1 MRVSPF
7 LRRAAALL
15 CAVLLPLT
23 APQEGVHAQTTG
35 GGVRTVTNIAEAS
48 WETHGNRRET
58 TSNRVA
64 FDVNTQ
70 PPVPPSIRVFRRAPG
85 GNGPELVYRAP
96 QCSVGGIAA
105 AELRAN
111 ATSSLTPGG
120 NAISSAPT
128 SVVNVQQTDE
138 LRGGE
143 PLFFDVTATS
153 ANLDPTVIDSLT
165 VVLTTPEGDRETMV
179 VYETTADSGLFAG
192 VINTQRI
199 PPPLV
204 REDCRLSVGAD
215 SRITIAAMRPGNE
228 TILVS
233 AEVTVLVDPFGV
245 VFDSETGA
253 PVDGARVTLVS
264 ADTGAP
270 ATVFAEDGI
279 TPWPSSVISGQP
291 ITDGGGR
298 AVPMGPGEFWFPLT
312 AQGRFRLIVEPPPTY
327 TAPSIAPRDVLARL
341 TRPDGR
347 AYVIREGSFGDVF
360 VLDNPVPFEVDV
372 PVDGPA
378 ADLGLVKTASRT
390 RAEPG
395 DVVFYTLTVSNT
407 DAGRTR
413 RAVSITDT
421 PSRWLR
427 LRPGSLRING
437 LRAPNAL
444 STSPDGRVLTI
455 ALGDIAAGTSVKVTY
470 AMSVRPD
477 APPGRAVNLALARD
491 ALGREVRADA
501 VLDIDRDGIADRM
514 TIIGRVTEGPCTLA
528 EAERRGIPGVRVM
541 LEDGSFAVT
550 DADGRYHFEGVVP
563 GTHVVQVA
571 PMTLPEGGKFVD
583 CTRNTRSAGSAI
595 SRFAIGQGGSLVVA
609 DFHAVLPETE
619 RAKLARVVADPAPG
633 APEAGAPAPDGAA
646 PADAGAPA
654 AAPAADAAEAPVEG
668 GPSITDYL
676 ALGDGEDG
684 FIAPAPD
691 ANPRAPAIKVAVRYR
706 LGQTVQLFV
715 DGKPVNPLAFEGT
728 QNPEMGLWA
737 VSQWRGVPL
746 LTDKTVLEARIIN
759 SFGEVS
765 KTFTREVFFTR
776 APAKVEFLRE
786 QSNLVAD
793 ARTRPVITIR
803 VLDRN
808 NRPLREGISGTFTLN
823 APYQSAEQ
831 IDRQQLNQLTGMAP
845 MAARWVVVGNEGIAK
860 IELAPTM
867 VSGSL
872 RLGFTFDDGEITRRQ
887 DLEAWIEPGDVEW
900 TVIGLAEGTVGA
912 RSVADNMERAGRFDS
927 DLGQDA
933 RVALYAKGRVLGKYL
948 LTLAYDSAKQRE
960 DARVLGAIDPGAYY
974 TVFGDG
980 SARQFDAA
988 SREKLYVRIET
999 SAFYALY
1006 GDFQTAFNQTRL
1018 AAYNRT
1024 ATGVTGEARVGG
1036 VKAQGFAA
1044 QISSRFQRQEIQ
1056 GQGISGPYALSNR
1069 RILANS
1075 ERVTIEVR
1083 DRFRPEQIVSSRTL
1097 ARFTDYD
1104 IDLLAGTIRFA
1115 FPVLSRDEDLN
1126 PQFIVIEYETDNR
1139 GEAEWNAGARADWT
1153 SENGKIRIG
1162 ASAISDAGLEGA
1174 GGTAQRT
1181 DLGAVDLLAKIGD
1194 NTEVRAEIG
1203 VSRREGE
1210 TAKGW
1215 LAEVQHQT
1223 GDIDL
1228 IAYARQIDADYGIG
1242 QQNAV
1247 ERGRRK
1253 FGVDGRVLITKELTF
1268 TGSLWQDDSLTDA
1281 ARRRAAQGQIAL
1293 TRQNT
1298 NLRLGI
1304 THFTDRLADGS
1315 TAASTV
1321 LEAGVT
1327 QRLLGNKLE
1336 LSAGT
1341 AVALGKAESVDLPAR
1356 HRFGARY
1363 AITQDVRLVGTY
1375 EIADGERLKA
1385 RQLRG
1390 GIEVAPWQGGKVST
1404 TIGEETIGENG
1415 TRSFAAFG
1423 LAQTLQLSPALTVDA
1438 TIDGNR
1444 TIGGSPA
1451 AASLVNPD
1459 QPAASGGQLTG
1470 GLLFEDFTAVTL
1482 GAAWRKD
1489 RWSLTARGEWR
1500 DGETTDRKGVLLGA
1514 IRQLG
1519 EGSLFGSGATWTRSE
1534 TTGGAVAEII
1544 DASIAF
1550 AHRPD
1555 NSPLAM
1561 LGRLEY
1567 RSDEVTGAVAG
1578 GTTLGGTALTVDG
1591 NAVARRLV
1599 GSFSANYSPRGQ
1611 DDAGAEVRRHE
1622 VALFLGARHT
1632 LDAFEGTEFQGT
1644 SLLVGGDARLD
1655 IGERF
1660 ELGASVTARAN
1671 LDDNTVNYAYGPT
1684 IGFVP
1689 VEGMLLTVGYNIEGF
1704 RDGDFGPARNTDKGV
1719 FAAVRLKFDASN
1731 LGFLGLGR

>member
-1 MRVSPF
+1 M
-7 LRRAAALL
+7 L
-15 CAVLLPLT
+15 CAVLLSLN

-35 GGVRTVTNIAEAS
+35 GASTVRTVTNIAEAS
-48 WETHGNRRET
+48 WEAHGARQET
-58 TSNRVA
+58 SSNIVR
-64 FDVNTQ
+64 FDVAAQ
-70 PPVPPSIRVFRRAPG
+70 PPAPPAIRVFRRSPG
-85 GNGPELVYRAP
+85 DGGAELVYRAP
-96 QCSVGGIAA
+96 QCSAGGISA

-111 ATSSLTPGG
+111 AIASLTPGG
-120 NAISSAPT
+120 NAVSSIPT
-128 SVVNVQQTDE
+128 SVAKVQQTDE

-143 PLFFDVTATS
+143 PLFFEITAAS
-153 ANLDPTVIDSLT
+153 ANRDPAAIDSLT
-165 VVLTTPEGDRETMV
+165 VVLTTPEGDRETMT
-179 VYETTADSGLFAG
+179 VYETTADSGVFVG
-192 VINTQRI
+192 VIETRRI
-199 PPPLV
+199 PPPPV

-215 SRITIAAMRPGNE
+215 SRITIAAMRPGSDA
-228 TILVS
+228 ILVS
-233 AEVTVLVDPFGV
+233 ADVMVLVDPFGV

-253 PVDGARVTLVS
+253 PVDGARVSLVN

-270 ATVFAEDGI
+270 ATVFAEDGV
-279 TPWPSSVISGQP
+279 TSWPSSVISGQP
-291 ITDGGGR
+291 ITDGSGR
-298 AVPMGPGEFWFPLT
+298 VVEMGPGEFWFPLT
-312 AQGRFRLIVEPPPTY
+312 AQGRFRLAIEPPETY
-327 TAPSIAPRDVLARL
+327 TAPSAAPRDVLARL

-347 AYVIREGSFGDVF
+347 PYVIREGSFGDIF
-360 VLDNPVPFEVDV
+360 VLDNPVPFEVDI

-407 DAGRTR
+407 DPARIR
-413 RAVSITDT
+413 RAVTITDT

-437 LRAPNAL
+437 LRAPDAL

-455 ALGDIAAGTSVKVTY
+455 ALGDIAAGTSAKVTY
-470 AMSVRPD
+470 AMSVRTD

-514 TIIGRVTEGPCTLA
+514 TIIGRVTDGPCTLP
-528 EAERRGIPGVRVM
+528 EDQRRGIPGVRVM
-541 LEDGSFAVT
+541 LEDGSFAIT

-571 PMTLPEGGKFVD
+571 PMTLPEGGTFVD
-583 CTRNTRSAGSAI
+583 CIRNTRSTGSAI

-609 DFHAVLPETE
+609 DFHAVLPESA
-619 RAKLARVVADPAPG
+619 RAKLAPLPAADAPA
-633 APEAGAPAPDGAA
+633 AESDAAPAPD
-646 PADAGAPA
+646 
-654 AAPAADAAEAPVEG
+654 AEAPKDAPKDG
-668 GPSITDYL
+668 GPTLTDYL

-684 FIAPAPD
+684 FLAPAPD
-691 ANPRAPAIKVAVRYR
+691 ANPRAPAIKVAVRHR
-706 LGQTVQLFV
+706 LGQSVQLFV

-728 QNPEMGLWA
+728 QNPEVGLWA

-746 LTDKTVLEARIIN
+746 LTDKTVLEARILN

-786 QSNLVAD
+786 QSNLTAD
-793 ARTRPVITIR
+793 GRTRPVIAIR

-808 NRPLREGISGTFTLN
+808 NRPLREGISGSFTLN

-845 MAARWVVVGNEGIAK
+845 MAARWVVDGTEGIAK

-887 DLEAWIEPGDVEW
+887 ELEAWVEPGDVEW

-912 RSVADNMERAGRFDS
+912 RSVADNMERAGRLDS

-933 RVALYAKGRVLGKYL
+933 RIALYAKGRVLGKYL
-948 LTLAYDSAKQRE
+948 LTLAYDSAKQRD

-1024 ATGVTGEARVGG
+1024 ATGVMGEARVGG

-1044 QISSRFQRQEIQ
+1044 QIASRFQRQEIQ

-1083 DRFRPEQIVSSRTL
+1083 DRFRPEQIVSSRNL
-1097 ARFTDYD
+1097 VRFTDYD

-1115 FPVLSRDEDLN
+1115 APVLSRDEDLN
-1126 PQFIVIEYETDNR
+1126 PQFIVIEYETDSR

-1153 SENGKIRIG
+1153 SADGRIRIG

-1210 TAKGW
+1210 TAQGW

-1223 GDIDL
+1223 GTIDL

-1253 FGVDGRVLITKELTF
+1253 FGIDGRVLITEELTF
-1268 TGSLWQDDSLTDA
+1268 TGSLWQDESLTDA

-1293 TRQNT
+1293 TRQST

-1304 THFTDRLADGS
+1304 VHFTDRLADGS
-1315 TAASTV
+1315 SAASTV
-1321 LEAGVT
+1321 LEAGAT

-1356 HRFGARY
+1356 HRLGARY

-1375 EIADGERLKA
+1375 EMADGERLKA

-1390 GIEVAPWQGGKVST
+1390 GIEVTPWQGGQVST

-1415 TRSFAAFG
+1415 TRTFAAFG
-1423 LAQTLQLSPALTVDA
+1423 LSQTYQVNPALTLDA

-1451 AASLVNPD
+1451 AASLVNPN
-1459 QPAASGGQLTG
+1459 QPPASGGQLTG

-1519 EGSLFGSGATWTRSE
+1519 EGSLVGSGVTWTRSE
-1534 TTGGAVAEII
+1534 TVGGAVAEII

-1578 GTTLGGTALTVDG
+1578 GTALGGTALTVDG

-1599 GSFSANYSPRGQ
+1599 GSLSANYSPRGA
-1611 DDAGAEVRRHE
+1611 DEAGAQVRRHE

-1644 SLLVGGDARLD
+1644 SLLVGGDARIG

-1671 LDDNTVNYAYGPT
+1671 LDDNTVNFAYGPT
-1684 IGFVP
+1684 LGFVP

-1704 RDGDFGPARNTDKGV
+1704 RDGDFGPARNTDSGV

>member
-1 MRVSPF
+1 M
-7 LRRAAALL
+7 
-15 CAVLLPLT
+15 LLPFGH
-23 APQEGVHAQTTG
+23 PQEEVHAQTAG
-35 GGVRTVTNIAEAS
+35 GGSSVVRTVTNIAEAS
-48 WETHGNRRET
+48 WQAGGSRGTT
-58 TSNRVA
+58 TSNPVR
-64 FDVNTQ
+64 FDVTSE
-70 PPVPPSIRVFRRAPG
+70 PPAPPSIRVFRRSPG
-85 GNGPELVYRAP
+85 TGGSELVYRAP
-96 QCSVGGIAA
+96 QCSAGGFSAA
-105 AELRAN
+105 QLRAN
-111 ATSSLTPGG
+111 ATASLQPGG
-120 NAISSAPT
+120 NAVSTVPT
-128 SVVNVQQTDE
+128 SVANVQQTDA

-143 PLFFDVTATS
+143 ALFFEITAAS
-153 ANLDPTVIDSLT
+153 ANLDPLAIDSIT
-165 VVLTTPEGDRETMV
+165 VVLTTAEGDRETMTV
-179 VYETTADSGLFAG
+179 FETTADSGVFAG
-192 VINTQRI
+192 VIDTQRI

-204 REDCRLSVGAD
+204 TEDCRLSVGAN
-215 SRITIAAMRPGNE
+215 SPITIAAIRPQSDA
-228 TILVS
+228 ILVS
-233 AEVTVLVDPFGV
+233 AEVMVLVDPFGV
-245 VFDSETGA
+245 VFDSETGEA
-253 PVDGARVTLVS
+253 VTGARVTLVN

-270 ATVFAEDGI
+270 ATVFAEDGV
-279 TPWPSSVISGQP
+279 TSWPSSVISGQP
-291 ITDGGGR
+291 ITDGSGR
-298 AVPMGPGEFWFPLT
+298 QVQMGSGEFWFPLT
-312 AQGRFRLIVEPPPTY
+312 TQGRFRLLVEPPEPY
-327 TAPSIAPRDVLARL
+327 TAPSVAPRDVLARL
-341 TRPDGR
+341 SRPDGR
-347 AYVIREGSFGDVF
+347 AYVIRDGSFGDIF
-360 VLDNPVPFEVDV
+360 VLDTPVPYEVDI
-372 PVDGPA
+372 PLDGPA
-378 ADLGLVKTASRT
+378 GDIGLVKTASRT

-395 DVVFYTLTVSNT
+395 DVVFYTLTISNT
-407 DAGRTR
+407 DAARTR
-413 RAVSITDT
+413 RTVTITDT

-444 STSPDGRVLTI
+444 TTSPDGRVVKI
-455 ALGDIAAGTSVKVTY
+455 ALGDIAPATSVKVTY

-491 ALGREVRADA
+491 ALGREMRADA
-501 VLDIDRDGIADRM
+501 VVDIERESIADRM
-514 TIIGRVTEGPCTLA
+514 TIIGRVTEGPCTA
-528 EAERRGIPGVRVM
+528 PEAERRGIPGVRVM

-563 GTHVVQVA
+563 GSHVVQVA

-583 CTRNTRSAGSAI
+583 CTRSTRSAGSAI

-609 DFHAVLPETE
+609 DFHAVLPEAA
-619 RAKLARVVADPAPG
+619 RAKLARVVTQ
-633 APEAGAPAPDGAA
+633 
-646 PADAGAPA
+646 
-654 AAPAADAAEAPVEG
+654 PAADAPADEPAAEGIAAPAGAAPEAVDAPKDG
-668 GPSITDYL
+668 GPAITDYL

-691 ANPRAPAIKVAVRYR
+691 ANPRAPAVKVAVRHR
-706 LGQTVQLFV
+706 LGQSVQLFV

-728 QNPEMGLWA
+728 QNPEAGLWA
-737 VSQWRGVPL
+737 ISQWRGVPL
-746 LTDKTVLEARIIN
+746 LTDKTVLEARILN

-786 QSNLVAD
+786 QSNLTAD
-793 ARTRPVITIR
+793 GRTRPVVAIR

-808 NRPLREGISGTFTLN
+808 NRPLREGISGSFTLN

-845 MAARWVVVGNEGIAK
+845 MNARWVIEGNEGIAR

-872 RLGFTFDDGEITRRQ
+872 RLGFNFDDGEIKRRQ
-887 DLEAWIEPGDVEW
+887 ELEAWIEPGDVEW

-927 DLGQDA
+927 DLGDDA

-960 DARVLGAIDPGAYY
+960 DQRALGAIDPSTYY
-974 TVFGDG
+974 TVFGDA

-1024 ATGVTGEARVGG
+1024 ATGVMGEARVGG

-1044 QISSRFQRQEIQ
+1044 QIASRFQRQETQ
-1056 GQGISGPYALSNR
+1056 GQGISGPYALNNR

-1083 DRFRPEQIVSSRTL
+1083 DRFRPEQIVSSRQLT
-1097 ARFTDYD
+1097 RFTDYD
-1104 IDLLAGTIRFA
+1104 IDLLSGTIRFA
-1115 FPVLSRDEDLN
+1115 APVLSRDENLN
-1126 PQFIVIEYETDNR
+1126 PQFIVIEYETDNA
-1139 GEAEWNAGARADWT
+1139 GKAEWNAGARADWT
-1153 SENGKIRIG
+1153 SEDGRIRIG

-1174 GGTAQRT
+1174 AGQAQRT

-1203 VSRREGE
+1203 VSRREGAS
-1210 TAKGW
+1210 AKGW

-1253 FGVDGRVLITKELTF
+1253 LGVDGRVLITEELTF
-1268 TGSLWQDDSLTDA
+1268 TGSLWQDDSLTDT

-1298 NLRLGI
+1298 NLRLGLV
-1304 THFTDRLADGS
+1304 HFTDRLADGGTS
-1315 TAASTV
+1315 ASTV
-1321 LEAGVT
+1321 LEAGAT
-1327 QRLLGNKLE
+1327 QRMLGNKLE

-1363 AITQDVRLVGTY
+1363 EIVQDVRLVGTY
-1375 EIADGERLKA
+1375 EIADGEKIDA

-1390 GIEVAPWQGGKVST
+1390 GIEVSPWQGGQVT
-1404 TIGEETIGENG
+1404 TTLGKESIGENG

-1423 LAQTLQLSPALTVDA
+1423 LSQTLAVTPSLTLDA

-1444 TIGGSPA
+1444 TIGGSPVA
-1451 AASLVNPD
+1451 ADLVNPA

-1470 GLLFEDFTAVTL
+1470 GLLFEDFTAVTM

-1500 DGETTDRKGVLLGA
+1500 DGETTDRKGVLFGA

-1519 EGSLFGSGATWTRSE
+1519 EGSLVGSGLSWTRAE
-1534 TTGGAVAEII
+1534 TTGGAVAEIV

-1567 RSDEVTGAVAG
+1567 RSDEVTGATAG
-1578 GTTLGGTALTVDG
+1578 GSLVGGAALTVDG

-1599 GSFSANYSPRGQ
+1599 ASLSTNYSPRGQ
-1611 DDAGAEVRRHE
+1611 DDAGAGVRRHE
-1622 VALFLGARHT
+1622 FALFLGARHN
-1632 LDAFEGTEFQGT
+1632 LDAFEGTEFKGT
-1644 SLLVGGDARLD
+1644 SVLVGGDARIG

-1660 ELGASVTARAN
+1660 ELGASVTTRAN
-1671 LDDNTVNYAYGPT
+1671 LNDDTVNFAYGPT

-1689 VEGMLLTVGYNIEGF
+1689 AEGMLLTVGYNVEGF

-1719 FAAVRLKFDASN
+1719 FAAVRMKFDASSFD
-1731 LGFLGLGR
+1731 FLGLGR

>member
-1 MRVSPF
+1 M
-7 LRRAAALL
+7 
-15 CAVLLPLT
+15 
-23 APQEGVHAQTTG
+23 
-35 GGVRTVTNIAEAS
+35 
-48 WETHGNRRET
+48 
-58 TSNRVA
+58 
-64 FDVNTQ
+64 
-70 PPVPPSIRVFRRAPG
+70 
-85 GNGPELVYRAP
+85 
-96 QCSVGGIAA
+96 
-105 AELRAN
+105 
-111 ATSSLTPGG
+111 
-120 NAISSAPT
+120 
-128 SVVNVQQTDE
+128 
-138 LRGGE
+138 
-143 PLFFDVTATS
+143 
-153 ANLDPTVIDSLT
+153 
-165 VVLTTPEGDRETMV
+165 
-179 VYETTADSGLFAG
+179 
-192 VINTQRI
+192 
-199 PPPLV
+199 
-204 REDCRLSVGAD
+204 
-215 SRITIAAMRPGNE
+215 
-228 TILVS
+228 
-233 AEVTVLVDPFGV
+233 
-245 VFDSETGA
+245 
-253 PVDGARVTLVS
+253 
-264 ADTGAP
+264 
-270 ATVFAEDGI
+270 
-279 TPWPSSVISGQP
+279 
-291 ITDGGGR
+291 
-298 AVPMGPGEFWFPLT
+298 
-312 AQGRFRLIVEPPPTY
+312 
-327 TAPSIAPRDVLARL
+327 LARL

-347 AYVIREGSFGDVF
+347 AYVIREGSFGDIF
-360 VLDNPVPFEVDV
+360 VLDNPIPFEVDI
-372 PVDGPA
+372 PLDGPA

-407 DAGRTR
+407 DAARTR
-413 RAVSITDT
+413 RAVTITDT

-427 LRPGSLRING
+427 LRPNSLKING
-437 LRAPNAL
+437 VRAPNAL
-444 STSPDGRVLTI
+444 TTSPDGRVITI
-455 ALGDIAAGTSVKVTY
+455 ALGDIAAGTSAKVTY

-477 APPGRAVNLALARD
+477 APPGRAVNLASARD

-501 VLDIDRDGIADRM
+501 VLDIERDGIADRM
-514 TIIGRVTEGPCTLA
+514 TIIGRVTEGPCTLEDA
-528 EAERRGIPGVRVM
+528 QRRGIPGVRVM

-563 GTHVVQVA
+563 STHVVQVA

-609 DFHAVLPETE
+609 DFHAVLPEE
-619 RAKLARVVADPAPG
+619 ARAKLAPAPSK
-633 APEAGAPAPDGAA
+633 PAPDA
-646 PADAGAPA
+646 PAAEAPA
-654 AAPAADAAEAPVEG
+654 AADAPKDEPKDG
-668 GPSITDYL
+668 GPTVTDYL

-684 FIAPAPD
+684 FLAPAPD
-691 ANPRAPAIKVAVRYR
+691 ANPRAPAVNVAVRHR
-706 LGQTVQLFV
+706 AGQSVQLFV
-715 DGKPVNPLAFEGT
+715 DGKPVNALAFEGT
-728 QNPEMGLWA
+728 QESQVGPWA

-746 LTDKTVLEARIIN
+746 LTDTTVLEARIIN

-786 QSNLVAD
+786 LSNLTAD
-793 ARTRPVITIR
+793 GRTRPVIAIR

-808 NRPLREGISGTFTLN
+808 NRPLREGISGSFTLN

-845 MAARWVVVGNEGIAK
+845 MAARWTVNGNEGIAR

-887 DLEAWIEPGDVEW
+887 ELEAWIEPGDVEW
-900 TVIGLAEGTVGA
+900 TVIGLGEGTIGA

-927 DLGQDA
+927 DLGDDA
-933 RVALYAKGRVLGKYL
+933 RIALYAKGRVLGKYL
-948 LTLAYDSAKQRE
+948 LTLAYDSAKQRA
-960 DARVLGAIDPGAYY
+960 DQRALGAIDPAAYY
-974 TVFGDG
+974 TVFGDA

-1024 ATGVTGEARVGG
+1024 ATGVMGEARVGG

-1044 QISSRFQRQEIQ
+1044 QIASRFQRQETQ
-1056 GQGISGPYALSNR
+1056 GQGISGPYALNNR

-1083 DRFRPEQIVSSRTL
+1083 DRFRPEQIVSSRSL
-1097 ARFTDYD
+1097 VRFTDYD

-1115 FPVLSRDEDLN
+1115 APVLSRDENLN

-1153 SENGKIRIG
+1153 SEDGRIRIG

-1174 GGTAQRT
+1174 TGQAQRT
-1181 DLGAVDLLAKIGD
+1181 DLGAVDLLAKVGD

-1203 VSRREGE
+1203 LSRREGE
-1210 TAKGW
+1210 SAKGW

-1223 GDIDL
+1223 GDLDL
-1228 IAYARQIDADYGIG
+1228 IAYARQVDADYGIG

-1268 TGSLWQDDSLTDA
+1268 TGSLWQDNSLTDA

-1293 TRQNT
+1293 TKQNT
-1298 NLRLGI
+1298 NLRLGLV
-1304 THFTDRLADGS
+1304 HFTDRLANGG

-1321 LEAGVT
+1321 LEAGAT
-1327 QRLLGNKLE
+1327 QRLMGNKLE

-1375 EIADGERLKA
+1375 EIAKGENIDA

-1390 GIEVAPWQGGKVST
+1390 GIEVAPWQGGRITT

-1415 TRSFAAFG
+1415 TRTFAAFG
-1423 LAQTLQLSPALTVDA
+1423 LAQTLQVSPSLTLDA

-1444 TIGGSPA
+1444 TLGGAPSPA
-1451 AASLVNPD
+1451 DLVNPN

-1482 GAAWRKD
+1482 GGAWRKD
-1489 RWSLTARGEWR
+1489 RWSVTARGEWR
-1500 DGETTDRKGVLLGA
+1500 DGETTDRKGVLFGA

-1519 EGSLFGSGATWTRSE
+1519 EGSLVGSGGSWTRSE

-1550 AHRPD
+1550 AHRPSA
-1555 NSPLAM
+1555 SPLAM

-1567 RSDEVTGAVAG
+1567 RSDEVTGATAG
-1578 GTTLGGTALTVDG
+1578 GTALGGTALTVDG

-1599 GSFSANYSPRGQ
+1599 ASLSANFSPRGE
-1611 DDAGAEVRRHE
+1611 DDAGAQVRRHE
-1622 VALFLGARHT
+1622 VALFLGARHN
-1632 LDAFEGTEFQGT
+1632 LDAFEGTEFKGT
-1644 SLLVGGDARLD
+1644 SVLVGGDARIG

-1671 LDDNTVNYAYGPT
+1671 LDDETVNFAYGPT
-1684 IGFVP
+1684 LGFVP

-1719 FAAVRLKFDASN
+1719 FAAVRLKFDASSF
-1731 LGFLGLGR
+1731 GFLGLGR

>member
-1 MRVSPF
+1 
-7 LRRAAALL
+7 
-15 CAVLLPLT
+15 VLLPFGH
-23 APQEGVHAQTTG
+23 PQEGVHAQTTDAG
-35 GGVRTVTNIAEAS
+35 VVRTVTNIAEAS
-48 WETHGNRRET
+48 WDAGGTRRDI
-58 TSNRVA
+58 TSNPVS
-64 FDVNTQ
+64 FDVTGT
-70 PPVPPSIRVFRRAPG
+70 PPSPPSIRVFRRSPG
-85 GNGPELVYRAP
+85 GGGGAELVYRAP
-96 QCSVGGIAA
+96 QCSSGAFSAA
-105 AELRAN
+105 NLRAN
-111 ATSSLTPGG
+111 ALASLTPGG
-120 NAISSAPT
+120 NAVAVAPT
-128 SVVNVQQTDE
+128 SVATVQQTDE

-143 PLFFDVTATS
+143 PLFFEITALA

-165 VVLTTPEGDRETMV
+165 VVLTTPEGDRETMTV
-179 VYETTADSGLFAG
+179 FETTADSGIFAG
-192 VINTQRI
+192 VVETQRI
-199 PPPLV
+199 PPPLAQ
-204 REDCRLSVGAD
+204 EDCRLSVGAD
-215 SRITIAAMRPGNE
+215 SRVTIDALRPG
-228 TILVS
+228 TDVVIVS
-233 AEVTVLVDPFGV
+233 AEITILVDPFGI
-245 VFDSETGA
+245 VFDSETGE
-253 PVDGARVTLVS
+253 PVTGARVTLVN

-270 ATVFAEDGI
+270 ATVFAEDGV
-279 TPWPSSVISGQP
+279 TPWPSSIISGQP

-298 AVPMGPGEFWFPLT
+298 QVQMGSGEFWFPLT
-312 AQGRFRLIVEPPPTY
+312 SQGRFRLVVEPPAPY

-347 AYVIREGSFGDVF
+347 AYVIREGSFGDIF
-360 VLDNPVPFEVDV
+360 VLDNPIPFEVDI
-372 PVDGPA
+372 PLDGPA
-378 ADLGLVKTASRT
+378 ADIGLVKTASRT

-407 DAGRTR
+407 DAARTR
-413 RAVSITDT
+413 RSVSITDT

-444 STSPDGRVLTI
+444 TTSPDGRIITI
-455 ALGDIAAGTSVKVTY
+455 ALGDIAPATSVKLTY
-470 AMSVRPD
+470 AMSVRSN

-501 VLDIDRDGIADRM
+501 VVDIDRDAIADRM
-514 TIIGRVTEGPCTLA
+514 TIIGRVTDGPCTLP

-541 LEDGSFAVT
+541 MEDGSFAIT

-571 PMTLPEGGKFVD
+571 PMTLPEGGAFVD
-583 CTRNTRSAGSAI
+583 CTRSSRSAGSAI
-595 SRFAIGQGGSLVVA
+595 SRFAVGQGGSLVVA
-609 DFHAVLPETE
+609 DFHAVLPEAA
-619 RAKLARVVADPAPG
+619 RAKLAPLPAKPAAGEPEAPAPG
-633 APEAGAPAPDGAA
+633 T
-646 PADAGAPA
+646 
-654 AAPAADAAEAPVEG
+654 APAADEPKEG
-668 GPSITDYL
+668 GPSVTDYL

-684 FIAPAPD
+684 FIAPAID
-691 ANPRAPAIKVAVRYR
+691 ANPRAPAVKVAVRHR
-706 LGQTVQLFV
+706 AGQSVLLFV

-728 QNPEMGLWA
+728 QNPEKGLWA

-746 LTDKTVLEARIIN
+746 LTDTTVLEARILN

-765 KTFTREVFFTR
+765 RTFTREVFFTR
-776 APAKVEFLRE
+776 APAKVQFLRE

-793 ARTRPVITIR
+793 GRKRPVIAIR

-808 NRPLREGISGTFTLN
+808 NRPLREGISGSFTLN

-831 IDRQQLNQLTGMAP
+831 IDRQQLNQLTGTAP
-845 MAARWVVVGNEGIAK
+845 IAARWVVEGSDGIAK

-887 DLEAWIEPGDVEW
+887 ELDAWIEPGNVEW

-927 DLGQDA
+927 DIGRNA

-960 DARVLGAIDPGAYY
+960 DQRVLGAIDPSAYY
-974 TVFGDG
+974 TVFGDA

-988 SREKLYVRIET
+988 SREKLYVRIES

-1036 VKAQGFAA
+1036 FKAQGFAA
-1044 QISSRFQRQEIQ
+1044 QNSSRFQRQETQ
-1056 GQGISGPYALSNR
+1056 GQGISGPYALDNR

-1083 DRFRPEQIVSSRTL
+1083 DRFRPERIVSSRTL
-1097 ARFTDYD
+1097 TRFADYD

-1115 FPVLSRDEDLN
+1115 APVLSRDENLN
-1126 PQFIVIEYETDNR
+1126 PQFIVIEYETDGR

-1153 SENGKIRIG
+1153 SQDGTIRIG
-1162 ASAISDAGLEGA
+1162 ATAISDAGLQGP

-1181 DLGAVDLLAKIGD
+1181 DLGAVDLLAKVGD

-1203 VSRREGE
+1203 VSRREGA

-1253 FGVDGRVLITKELTF
+1253 FGVDGRLLITDALSF
-1268 TGSLWQDDSLTDA
+1268 TGSVWQDDSLTDA
-1281 ARRRAAQGQIAL
+1281 ARRRAAQGQFAL

-1304 THFTDRLADGS
+1304 THFTDRLANGG
-1315 TAASTV
+1315 TNTSTV
-1321 LEAGVT
+1321 LEAGAT

-1363 AITQDVRLVGTY
+1363 EIVEDVRLVGTY
-1375 EIADGERLKA
+1375 EIADGERLDA

-1390 GIEVAPWQGGKVST
+1390 GIEVSPWRGGQVT
-1404 TIGEETIGENG
+1404 TTLGKETIGENG

-1423 LAQTLQLSPALTVDA
+1423 LAQTLAVTPNLTLDA

-1451 AASLVNPD
+1451 AVDLVNPN

-1470 GLLFEDFTAVTL
+1470 GLLFEDFTAATF

-1519 EGSLFGSGATWTRSE
+1519 EGSLVGSGLTWTRAE

-1567 RSDEVTGAVAG
+1567 RSDEVTGATAG
-1578 GTTLGGTALTVDG
+1578 GTAEGGTALTVDG

-1599 GSFSANYSPRGQ
+1599 ASFSANYSPRGA
-1611 DDAGAEVRRHE
+1611 DDVGAQVRRHE
-1622 VALFLGARHT
+1622 FALFLGARHN
-1632 LDAFEGTEFQGT
+1632 LDAFEGTEFKGT
-1644 SLLVGGDARLD
+1644 SVLVGGDARIG

-1660 ELGASVTARAN
+1660 ELGASVTARGN
-1671 LDDNTVNYAYGPT
+1671 LDDNTVDFAYGPT
-1684 IGFVP
+1684 IGVVP
-1689 VEGMLLTVGYNIEGF
+1689 AKGVLVTIGYNVEGF
-1704 RDGDFGPARNTDKGV
+1704 RDGDFGPARGTDKGV
-1719 FAAVRLKFDASN
+1719 FAAVRLKFDASSFD
-1731 LGFLGLGR
+1731 FLGLGR

>member
-1 MRVSPF
+1 MFPSLWR
-7 LRRAAALL
+7 LAAVL
-15 CAVLLPLT
+15 CAVLLPFGY
-23 APQEGVHAQTTG
+23 PQEGTHAQST

-48 WETHGNRRET
+48 WDAGGTRREI
-58 TSNRVA
+58 TSNPVR
-64 FDVNTQ
+64 FDVTAGPSA
-70 PPVPPSIRVFRRAPG
+70 PPAIRVYRRAPG
-85 GNGPELVYRAP
+85 DGGAELVFRAP
-96 QCSVGGIAA
+96 QCSAGAVSV
-105 AELRAN
+105 AELRAT
-111 ATSSLTPGG
+111 ATASLTPGG
-120 NAISSAPT
+120 NATSTAPT
-128 SVVNVQQTDE
+128 SVARVQQTDE

-143 PLFFDVTATS
+143 PLFFEITAAS

-165 VVLTTPEGDRETMV
+165 VVLTTPEGDRETMTV
-179 VYETTADSGLFAG
+179 FETTADSGIFAG
-192 VINTQRI
+192 VIETRRI

-204 REDCRLSVGAD
+204 QEDCRLSVGAD
-215 SRITIAAMRPGNE
+215 TRITIAAMRPGE
-228 TILVS
+228 DAILIS
-233 AEVTVLVDPFGV
+233 ADVLVLVDPFGV

-253 PVDGARVTLVS
+253 PVSGARVTLVNV
-264 ADTGAP
+264 DTGAP
-270 ATVFAEDGI
+270 ATVFAEDGV
-279 TPWPSSVISGQP
+279 TSWPSSIISGQP
-291 ITDGGGR
+291 ITDGSGR
-298 AVPMGPGEFWFPLT
+298 VVQMGPGEFWFPLT
-312 AQGRFRLIVEPPPTY
+312 NQGRFRLVVEPPEPFI
-327 TAPSIAPRDVLARL
+327 APSVAPRDVLARL

-347 AYVIREGSFGDVF
+347 AYVIREGSFGDIF
-360 VLDNPVPFEVDV
+360 VLDNPVPFEVDI

-395 DVVFYTLTVSNT
+395 DVVFYTLTVGNT
-407 DAGRTR
+407 DPARVR
-413 RAVSITDT
+413 RAVTITDT
-421 PSRWLR
+421 PSSWLR
-427 LRPGSLRING
+427 LRPDSLRING
-437 LRAPNAL
+437 ARAPDAL
-444 STSPDGRVLTI
+444 TTSPDGRVLTI
-455 ALGDIAAGTSVKVTY
+455 ALGDLAAGTSAKVTY

-514 TIIGRVTEGPCTLA
+514 TIIGRVTDGPCTLP
-528 EAERRGIPGVRVM
+528 EDQRRGIPGVRVM
-541 LEDGSFAVT
+541 LEDGSFTVT

-571 PMTLPEGGKFVD
+571 AMTLPEGGRFVD
-583 CTRNTRSAGSAI
+583 CTQNTRSTGSAI

-609 DFHAVLPETE
+609 DFHADLPEAA
-619 RAKLARVVADPAPG
+619 RATL
-633 APEAGAPAPDGAA
+633 APAPAA
-646 PADAGAPA
+646 ESD
-654 AAPAADAAEAPVEG
+654 AAPAAEAAKDASKDG
-668 GPSITDYL
+668 GPTVTDYL
-676 ALGDGEDG
+676 SLGDGEDG
-684 FIAPAPD
+684 FLAPAPD
-691 ANPRAPAIKVAVRYR
+691 ANPRAPAIKVAVRHR

-728 QNPEMGLWA
+728 QNPEVGRWA

-746 LTDKTVLEARIIN
+746 LTDTTLLEARIIN

-786 QSNLVAD
+786 QSNLTAD
-793 ARTRPVITIR
+793 GRTRPVIAIR

-808 NRPLREGISGTFTLN
+808 NRPLREGIAGSFTLN

-831 IDRQQLNQLTGMAP
+831 IDRQQLNQLTGTAP
-845 MAARWVVVGNEGIAK
+845 VAARWVVEGTEGIAK

-872 RLGFTFDDGEITRRQ
+872 RLGFTFDDGAITRRQ
-887 DLEAWIEPGDVEW
+887 ELEAWIEPGDVEW
-900 TVIGLAEGTVGA
+900 TVIGLVEGTIGA

-927 DLGQDA
+927 DLGDDA

-960 DARVLGAIDPGAYY
+960 DQRVLGAIDPQAYY
-974 TVFGDG
+974 TVFGDA

-1044 QISSRFQRQEIQ
+1044 QIASRFQRQETQ
-1056 GQGISGPYALSNR
+1056 GQGISGPYALDNR

-1083 DRFRPEQIVSSRTL
+1083 DRFRPEQIVSSRQLT
-1097 ARFTDYD
+1097 RFTDYD
-1104 IDLLAGTIRFA
+1104 IDLLAGTIRFTA
-1115 FPVLSRDEDLN
+1115 PVLSRDENLN
-1126 PQFIVIEYETDNR
+1126 PQFIVIEYETDSS

-1153 SENGKIRIG
+1153 SEDGTIRIG
-1162 ASAISDAGLEGA
+1162 ATAISDAGLEGA

-1181 DLGAVDLLAKIGD
+1181 DLGAVDVLAKLGE
-1194 NTEVRAEIG
+1194 NTEVRAELG
-1203 VSRREGE
+1203 LSRREGE
-1210 TAKGW
+1210 TAQGW

-1223 GDIDL
+1223 GDLDL

-1253 FGVDGRVLITKELTF
+1253 FGVDGRVLITEELTF
-1268 TGSLWQDDSLTDA
+1268 TGSVWQDDSLTDA

-1293 TRQNT
+1293 TRQST

-1304 THFTDRLADGS
+1304 VHFSDRLADGGN
-1315 TAASTV
+1315 AASTV
-1321 LEAGVT
+1321 LEAGAT

-1341 AVALGKAESVDLPAR
+1341 AVALGKAESADLPAR
-1356 HRFGARY
+1356 HRLGARY

-1375 EIADGERLKA
+1375 EIADGERLNA

-1390 GIEVAPWQGGKVST
+1390 GIEVAPWQGGQVTT

-1423 LAQTLQLSPALTVDA
+1423 LSQTLQVSPALTVDA

-1451 AASLVNPD
+1451 PASLVNPN

-1482 GAAWRKD
+1482 GGAWRKD
-1489 RWSLTARGEWR
+1489 RWSVTARGEWR
-1500 DGETTDRKGVLLGA
+1500 DGETTDRKGVLFGA

-1519 EGSLFGSGATWTRSE
+1519 EGSLVGSGATWTRSE

-1561 LGRLEY
+1561 LGRVEY
-1567 RSDEVTGAVAG
+1567 RSDEVTGATAG
-1578 GTTLGGTALTVDG
+1578 GTALGGTALTVDG

-1599 GSFSANYSPRGQ
+1599 GSLSTNFSPRGE
-1611 DDAGAEVRRHE
+1611 DNAGAQVRRHE
-1622 VALFLGARHT
+1622 VALFLGARHN
-1632 LDAFEGTEFQGT
+1632 LDAFDGTEFQGT
-1644 SLLVGGDARLD
+1644 SLLVGSDARIG
-1655 IGERF
+1655 IGERI
-1660 ELGASVTARAN
+1660 ELGASITTRAN
-1671 LDDNTVNYAYGPT
+1671 LDDETINFAYGPT
-1684 IGFVP
+1684 VGFVP
-1689 VEGMLLTVGYNIEGF
+1689 LEGILLTVGYNIEGF
-1704 RDGDFGPARNTDKGV
+1704 RDGDFGPARNTDKGA
-1719 FAAVRLKFDASN
+1719 FAALRLKFDASH
-1731 LGFLGLGR
+1731 LGVLGLGR

>member
-1 MRVSPF
+1 M
-7 LRRAAALL
+7 
-15 CAVLLPLT
+15 LLPFGH
-23 APQEGVHAQTTG
+23 PQEGARAQTTG
-35 GGVRTVTNIAEAS
+35 AGVVRTVTNIAEAS
-48 WETHGNRRET
+48 WETGGRRQDI
-58 TSNRVA
+58 TSNPVT
-64 FDVNTQ
+64 FDVTGQ
-70 PPVPPSIRVFRRAPG
+70 PASPPSIRVFRRSPGNG
-85 GNGPELVYRAP
+85 GNDLVYRAP
-96 QCSVGGIAA
+96 QCSAGALSTA
-105 AELRAN
+105 DLRAN
-111 ATSSLTPGG
+111 ATASLTPGG
-120 NAISSAPT
+120 NAVSVAPT
-128 SVVNVQQTDE
+128 SVAKVQQTDE

-143 PLFFDVTATS
+143 PLFFEITAVS

-165 VVLTTPEGDRETMV
+165 VVLTTPEGDRETMTV
-179 VYETTADSGLFAG
+179 FETTADSGVFAG

-204 REDCRLSVGAD
+204 QEDCRLSVGENT
-215 SRITIAAMRPGNE
+215 RVTIGAMRPG
-228 TILVS
+228 TDLVIVS
-233 AEVTVLVDPFGV
+233 ADVTILVDPFGV
-245 VFDSETGA
+245 VFDSETGE
-253 PVDGARVTLVS
+253 PVTGARVTLVD

-270 ATVFAEDGI
+270 ATVFAEDGV

-291 ITDGGGR
+291 ITDGSGR
-298 AVPMGPGEFWFPLT
+298 QTQMGPGEFWFPLT
-312 AQGRFRLIVEPPPTY
+312 NQGRFRLVVEPPTPY
-327 TAPSIAPRDVLARL
+327 TAPSIVPRDVLARL

-347 AYVIREGSFGDVF
+347 SFVIREGSFGDIF
-360 VLDNPVPFEVDV
+360 VLDTPIPFEVDI
-372 PVDGPA
+372 PLDGPA
-378 ADLGLVKTASRT
+378 ADIGLVKTASRT

-395 DVVFYTLTVSNT
+395 DTVFYTLTVSNT
-407 DAGRTR
+407 DGARTR
-413 RAVSITDT
+413 REVRITDT
-421 PSRWLR
+421 PSPWLR

-437 LRAPNAL
+437 LKAPNAL
-444 STSPDGRVLTI
+444 TTSPDGRIITI
-455 ALGDIAAGTSVKVTY
+455 ALGDIAPASSVKLTY

-501 VLDIDRDGIADRM
+501 VVDIDRDSIADRM
-514 TIIGRVTEGPCTLA
+514 TIIGRITEGPCTLA
-528 EAERRGIPGVRVM
+528 DAERRGIPGVRVM
-541 LEDGSFAVT
+541 MEDGSFAIT

-571 PMTLPEGGKFVD
+571 PMTLPEGGQFVD
-583 CTRNTRSAGSAI
+583 CTRSTRSAGSAI
-595 SRFAIGQGGSLVVA
+595 SRFAVGQGGSLVVA
-609 DFHAVLPETE
+609 DFHAVLPEAA
-619 RAKLARVVADPAPG
+619 RAKLARVLTKP
-633 APEAGAPAPDGAA
+633 
-646 PADAGAPA
+646 
-654 AAPAADAAEAPVEG
+654 AAEADGPAPTAPTADAPAEDPKDG
-668 GPSITDYL
+668 GPAITDYL

-684 FIAPAPD
+684 FIAPALD
-691 ANPRAPAIKVAVRYR
+691 ANPRAPAVKVAVRHR
-706 LGQTVQLFV
+706 LGQSVQLFV

-728 QNPEMGLWA
+728 QNPEQGLWA

-746 LTDKTVLEARIIN
+746 LTDTTVLEARILN

-765 KTFTREVFFTR
+765 KTFTREVHFTR
-776 APAKVEFLRE
+776 APAKVEFLRA
-786 QSNLVAD
+786 QSNLIAD
-793 ARTRPVITIR
+793 GRTRPVIAIR

-808 NRPLREGISGTFTLN
+808 NRPLREGISGSFTLN

-831 IDRQQLNQLTGMAP
+831 IDRQQLNQLTGTAP
-845 MAARWVVVGNEGIAK
+845 AAARWTVKGTEGIAL

-872 RLGFTFDDGEITRRQ
+872 RLAFNFDDGEIKRRQ
-887 DLEAWIEPGDVEW
+887 ELEAWIEPGNVEW

-927 DLGQDA
+927 DLGKDA
-933 RVALYAKGRVLGKYL
+933 RVALYAKGRVLGRYL
-948 LTLAYDSAKQRE
+948 LTLAYDSAKQR
-960 DARVLGAIDPGAYY
+960 DDQRVLGAIDPGAYY
-974 TVFGDG
+974 TVFGDA

-1036 VKAQGFAA
+1036 VKAQAFAA
-1044 QISSRFQRQEIQ
+1044 QISSRFQRQETQ
-1056 GQGISGPYALSNR
+1056 GQGISGPYALDNR

-1083 DRFRPEQIVSSRTL
+1083 DRFRPERIVSSRTL
-1097 ARFTDYD
+1097 TRFTDYD
-1104 IDLLAGTIRFA
+1104 IDLLAGTIRFSA
-1115 FPVLSRDEDLN
+1115 PVLSRDENLN
-1126 PQFIVIEYETDNR
+1126 PQFIVIEYETDGR
-1139 GEAEWNAGARADWT
+1139 GAAEWNAGARADWT
-1153 SENGKIRIG
+1153 SEDGNIRIG
-1162 ASAISDAGLEGA
+1162 ATAISDAGLQGP

-1181 DLGAVDLLAKIGD
+1181 DLGAVDLLAKVGD
-1194 NTEVRAEIG
+1194 STEVRAEIG
-1203 VSRREGE
+1203 VSRREGKTSE
-1210 TAKGW
+1210 GW

-1223 GDIDL
+1223 GKVDL
-1228 IAYARQIDADYGIG
+1228 IAYARQIDAEYGIG

-1253 FGVDGRVLITKELTF
+1253 FGVDGRLLITEELSF
-1268 TGSLWQDDSLTDA
+1268 IGSLWQDDSLIDA
-1281 ARRRAAQGQIAL
+1281 ARRRAAQGQFTL
-1293 TRQNT
+1293 TKQNT

-1304 THFTDRLADGS
+1304 THFTDRLANGG
-1315 TAASTV
+1315 TNTSTV
-1321 LEAGVT
+1321 LEAGAT

-1363 AITQDVRLVGTY
+1363 EITQGVRLVGTY
-1375 EIADGERLKA
+1375 EIADGERLDA

-1390 GIEVAPWQGGKVST
+1390 GIEVSPWQGGQVT
-1404 TIGEETIGENG
+1404 TTLGKETIGENG

-1423 LAQTLQLSPALTVDA
+1423 LAQTLAVTPSLTLDA

-1444 TIGGSPA
+1444 TIGGSP
-1451 AASLVNPD
+1451 SPVDLVNPN

-1500 DGETTDRKGVLLGA
+1500 DGETTDRKGVLFGA

-1519 EGSLFGSGATWTRSE
+1519 EGSLVGSGVTWTRST
-1534 TTGGAVAEII
+1534 TTGGAVAEIV

-1555 NSPLAM
+1555 TSPVAM

-1567 RSDEVTGAVAG
+1567 RSDEVTGATAG
-1578 GTTLGGTALTVDG
+1578 GASVGGTALTVDG

-1599 GSFSANYSPRGQ
+1599 ASFSANYSPRGQ
-1611 DDAGAEVRRHE
+1611 DDVGAQVRRHE
-1622 VALFLGARHT
+1622 FALFLGARHN
-1632 LDAFEGTEFQGT
+1632 LDAFEGTEFKGT
-1644 SLLVGGDARLD
+1644 SLLVGGDARIG

-1660 ELGASVTARAN
+1660 ELGASVTARGN
-1671 LDDNTVNYAYGPT
+1671 LDDNTINYAYGPT
-1684 IGFVP
+1684 IGVVP
-1689 VEGMLLTVGYNIEGF
+1689 AEGVLVTIGYNVEGF

-1719 FAAVRLKFDASN
+1719 FAAVRLKFDASTF
-1731 LGFLGLGR
+1731 GFLGLGR

>member
-1 MRVSPF
+1 LRVSPF
-7 LRRAAALL
+7 LRRAAAWL
-15 CAVLLPLT
+15 CAVLLPLL
-23 APQEGVHAQTTG
+23 ALQEGVHAQTAG
-35 GGVRTVTNIAEAS
+35 GGSNAVRTVTNIAEAS
-48 WETHGNRRET
+48 WQAHGAPRQT
-58 TSNRVA
+58 TSNAVP
-64 FDVNTQ
+64 FDVVTTPAA
-70 PPVPPSIRVFRRAPG
+70 PPTIRVFRRSPG
-85 GNGPELVYRAP
+85 DGGSELVYRAP
-96 QCSVGGIAA
+96 QCSAGGISAA
-105 AELRAN
+105 DLRAN
-111 ATSSLTPGG
+111 AIASLTPGG
-120 NAISSAPT
+120 NAVSSAPT
-128 SVVNVQQTDE
+128 SVAKVQQTDE

-143 PLFFDVTATS
+143 PLFFEITAAS
-153 ANLDPTVIDSLT
+153 ANRNPLEIDSLT
-165 VVLTTPEGDRETMV
+165 VVLTTAEGDRETMTV
-179 VYETTADSGLFAG
+179 FETTADSGIFAG

-199 PPPLV
+199 PPALV

-215 SRITIAAMRPGNE
+215 SRITIAAMRPGTG

-233 AEVTVLVDPFGV
+233 ADVTVLVDPFGV
-245 VFDSETGA
+245 VFDSETGE
-253 PVDGARVTLVS
+253 PVSGARVTLVS
-264 ADTGAP
+264 ADSGLP
-270 ATVFAEDGI
+270 ATVFAEDGV

-291 ITDGGGR
+291 ITDGNGR
-298 AVPMGPGEFWFPLT
+298 QVQMGAGEFWFPLT
-312 AQGRFRLIVEPPPTY
+312 AQGRFRLVVEPPENY

-341 TRPDGR
+341 SRPDGR
-347 AYVIREGSFGDVF
+347 AYVIREGSFGDIF
-360 VLDNPVPFEVDV
+360 VLDTPVPFEVDV

-395 DVVFYTLTVSNT
+395 DVVFYALTVSNT
-407 DAGRTR
+407 DPARIR
-413 RAVSITDT
+413 RAVTITDT

-427 LRPGSLRING
+427 MRPGSLRING

-444 STSPDGRVLTI
+444 TTSPDGRVLTI
-455 ALGDIAAGTSVKVTY
+455 ALGDIPAASSVKLTY

-477 APPGRAVNLALARD
+477 APPGRAVNLATARD

-514 TIIGRVTEGPCTLA
+514 TIIGRITEGPCTLEDA
-528 EAERRGIPGVRVM
+528 QRRGIPGVRVM

-571 PMTLPEGGKFVD
+571 PMTLPEGGQFVD

-609 DFHAVLPETE
+609 DFHAVLPEAA
-619 RAKLARVVADPAPG
+619 RAKLVAVIPADKPAP
-633 APEAGAPAPDGAA
+633 AGG
-646 PADAGAPA
+646 PADATTPAPPAPA
-654 AAPAADAAEAPVEG
+654 AEARDEPAET
-668 GPSITDYL
+668 GPAITDYL
-676 ALGDGEDG
+676 AMGDGEDG
-684 FIAPAPD
+684 FVAPAID
-691 ANPRAPAIKVAVRYR
+691 ANPRAPAIKVAVRHR
-706 LGQTVQLFV
+706 AGQSVQLFV

-728 QNPEMGLWA
+728 QESQVGPWA
-737 VSQWRGVPL
+737 ISQWRGVPL
-746 LTDKTVLEARIIN
+746 LTDRTVLEARILN

-786 QSNLVAD
+786 KSNLVAD
-793 ARTRPVITIR
+793 GRTRPVIAIR

-808 NRPLREGISGTFTLN
+808 NRPLREGISGSFTLN

-831 IDRQQLNQLTGMAP
+831 IDRQQLNQLTGMTP
-845 MAARWVVVGNEGIAK
+845 MAARWVVVGSEGIAK

-887 DLEAWIEPGDVEW
+887 DLEAWIEPGEVEW

-927 DLGQDA
+927 DLGDDA

-948 LTLAYDSAKQRE
+948 LTLAYDSAKQRA
-960 DARVLGAIDPGAYY
+960 DQRALGAIDPTAYY

-1006 GDFQTAFNQTRL
+1006 GDFQTAFNETRL

-1024 ATGVTGEARVGG
+1024 ATGVMGEARVGG

-1044 QISSRFQRQEIQ
+1044 QISSRFQRQETQ
-1056 GQGISGPYALSNR
+1056 GQGISGPYALENR

-1083 DRFRPEQIVSSRTL
+1083 DRFRPEQIVSSRSL
-1097 ARFTDYD
+1097 VRFTDYD

-1115 FPVLSRDEDLN
+1115 APVLSRDENLN
-1126 PQFIVIEYETDNR
+1126 PQFIVIEYETDSR

-1153 SENGKIRIG
+1153 SEDGRIRIG

-1174 GGTAQRT
+1174 GGTARRT
-1181 DLGAVDLLAKIGD
+1181 DLGAVDVLAKIGE
-1194 NTEVRAEIG
+1194 NTEVRAELG
-1203 VSRREGE
+1203 VSRREG
-1210 TAKGW
+1210 TSAKGW

-1223 GDIDL
+1223 GDLDL
-1228 IAYARQIDADYGIG
+1228 IAYARQVDADYGIG

-1253 FGVDGRVLITKELTF
+1253 FGVDGRVLITEELSF
-1268 TGSLWQDDSLTDA
+1268 TGSVWQDDSLTDA

-1315 TAASTV
+1315 SAASTV
-1321 LEAGVT
+1321 LEAGAT
-1327 QRLLGNKLE
+1327 QRMLGNKLE

-1341 AVALGKAESVDLPAR
+1341 SVALGKAESADLPAR
-1356 HRFGARY
+1356 HRFAARY

-1375 EIADGERLKA
+1375 EIAKGENIDA

-1390 GIEVAPWQGGKVST
+1390 GIEVAPWQGGKIAT

-1415 TRSFAAFG
+1415 TRTFAAFG
-1423 LAQTLQLSPALTVDA
+1423 LAQTLQVSPSLTLDA

-1444 TIGGSPA
+1444 TLGGAPSRA
-1451 AASLVNPD
+1451 DLVNPA

-1482 GAAWRKD
+1482 GGAWRKD
-1489 RWSLTARGEWR
+1489 RWSVTARGEWR
-1500 DGETTDRKGVLLGA
+1500 DGETTDRKGLQFGA

-1519 EGSLFGSGATWTRSE
+1519 EGSLVGSGASWTRST

-1544 DASIAF
+1544 DATIAF
-1550 AHRPD
+1550 AHRPAT
-1555 NSPLAM
+1555 SPLAM

-1578 GTTLGGTALTVDG
+1578 ESAVGGTALTVDG

-1599 GSFSANYSPRGQ
+1599 ASFSANYSPRGQ
-1611 DDAGAEVRRHE
+1611 DDQGGQVRRHE
-1622 VALFLGARHT
+1622 VALFLGARHS
-1632 LDAFEGTEFQGT
+1632 LDAFEGTEFKGT
-1644 SLLVGGDARLD
+1644 SVLVGGDARIG

-1660 ELGASVTARAN
+1660 ELGASITTRAN
-1671 LDDNTVNYAYGPT
+1671 LDDNTVNFAYGPT
-1684 IGFVP
+1684 LGFVP

-1704 RDGDFGPARNTDKGV
+1704 RDGDFGAARGTDKGV
-1719 FAAVRLKFDASN
+1719 FAAVRMKFDASD